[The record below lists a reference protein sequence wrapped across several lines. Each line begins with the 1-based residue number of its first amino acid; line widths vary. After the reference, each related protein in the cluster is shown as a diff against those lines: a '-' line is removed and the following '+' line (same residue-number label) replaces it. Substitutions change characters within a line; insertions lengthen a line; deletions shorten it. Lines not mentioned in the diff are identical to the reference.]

1 MIFPLTDYQEDGKRR
16 WAFCQR
22 QRWPG
27 EKGQEEAVVSTL
39 QNQGWMHDGISND
52 GLLYKTI
59 AVLGL
64 VHGKIYQLLCKLV
77 PKNNQFRLANCPPKH
92 NKIHSST
99 SESFQSWLALRGCT
113 TRRWDANLLSCSD
126 SFHFRIRRSHYREYS
141 SLQWPSKVP
150 MRSGPNFSI
159 LWLQISLNG

>member
-99 SESFQSWLALRGCT
+99 LNHSKAGWLWEVALHVDEMPICCRVRILFISEFEDPITENIQVFNGLPKFQYDLDPTS
-113 TRRWDANLLSCSD
+113 
-126 SFHFRIRRSHYREYS
+126 
-141 SLQWPSKVP
+141 PSYGYK
-150 MRSGPNFSI
+150 
-159 LWLQISLNG
+159 